1 MRFMTHLWSMEHPR
15 TPDGDLILFD
25 GTCVFCSAFA
35 RFIVRHDKVGHFRF
49 VTAHSPTGQAM
60 YAAHGLDGQA
70 MTTNIVITDGVAHV
84 KLRAFT
90 AAMRRI
96 GGMWRVFTVLDMIP
110 PRIADPAYDWIARN
124 RYRLGRRACPVP
136 GPALRARLIE

>member
-1 MRFMTHLWSMEHPR
+1 MVENGVPV
-15 TPDGDLILFD
+15 GDLIVFD

-35 RFIVRHDKVGHFRF
+35 RFMVRWDRRAHFRF
-49 VTAHSPTGQAM
+49 VTAHSPTGQAL

-70 MTTNIVITDGVAHV
+70 MATNIVVVDGVPHV
-84 KLRAFT
+84 KLRAFA

-96 GGMWRVFTVLDMIP
+96 GWPWRVFGVLDLIP
-110 PRIADPAYDWIARN
+110 HVVADPVYDWIARN
-124 RYRLGRRACPVP
+124 RYRLGRRECPVP

>member
-1 MRFMTHLWSMEHPR
+1 MESAAI
-15 TPDGDLILFD
+15 PDGDLILFD

-35 RFIVRHDKVGHFRF
+35 RFIVRWDKAQHFRF
-49 VTAHSPTGQAM
+49 VTAHSPLGQAM

-70 MTTNIVITDGVAHV
+70 MTTNIVIVSGVPHV
-84 KLRAFT
+84 KLRAFS

-96 GGMWRVFTVLDMIP
+96 GWPWAAFGLLDLIP
-110 PRIADPAYDWIARN
+110 RAIADPVYDWIARN
-124 RYRLGRRACPVP
+124 RYRLGRRECPLP